1 MVTSSRAAETATVEI
16 SADSTVE
23 ILDRAKRGNWAAAQA
38 LVVRVTPSVRRWARG
53 RVPPYVRQH
62 ANTEDVVQDAVLNL
76 LKGIKRVRYRSVGEL
91 QAYLRTSVVNRI
103 RDLIRGT
110 RRRGTP
116 LELGEALRDGA
127 PSPLETAIMRQELS
141 AFLSALQRL
150 RPADRQVIIW
160 RIEIGYSVDEIAQRL
175 GKSKGAAA
183 MTVSRAMARLA
194 AELKIPANT

>member
-1 MVTSSRAAETATVEI
+1 MTSSRAAETVSVEM

-38 LVVRVTPSVRRWARG
+38 LVARVTPSVRRWARG
-53 RVPPYVRQH
+53 RVPPHVRQH

-103 RDLIRGT
+103 RDLMRGT
-110 RRRGTP
+110 RRRGIP

-141 AFLSALQRL
+141 AFLAALQRL

-160 RIEIGYSVDEIAQRL
+160 RIEIGYSVDEIAERL

-194 AELKIPANT
+194 SELKIATNA